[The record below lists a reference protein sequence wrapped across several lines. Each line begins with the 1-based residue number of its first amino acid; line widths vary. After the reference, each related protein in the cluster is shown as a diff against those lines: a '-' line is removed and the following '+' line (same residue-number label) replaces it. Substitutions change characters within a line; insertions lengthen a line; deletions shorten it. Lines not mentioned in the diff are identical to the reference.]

1 MPPPE
6 TYICKYFITFR
17 TLIIIHC
24 NYDKDCFQR
33 PQQNTSTKQHNKVAT
48 TCTMSHIIYNQML
61 NLTKQVLEYKSKMY
75 KPT

>member
-1 MPPPE
+1 M
-6 TYICKYFITFR
+6 IKIVFND
-17 TLIIIHC
+17 L
-24 NYDKDCFQR
+24 N
-33 PQQNTSTKQHNKVAT
+33 STKQHNKVPT